1 MNNDLSQQQIEVK
14 QELDRLI
21 LKSKETAEYTE
32 SVRRWLY
39 NYFDGNLS
47 DGIIQTHRKIEEIC
61 EYLSSISIKFG
72 TQIDSNSELDRL
84 KSVYNDL
91 IDSKKI
97 MNVEISKSCT
107 HLDMMNILDQYLD
120 IQSQMQNGKITEQD
134 ASALFEQ
141 LRKVLVERFNSHS
154 ELLKENESKMSQ
166 DFCQT
171 GVMEQDLIL
180 ETIKE
185 LGIENPESKM
195 KLTEIKPTLE
205 IHEQINKDLE
215 FKNQE
220 TDNALSMSKELLEK
234 AQSSIQIDDIQNMQR
249 LMDGLIEVFNVRGR
263 IDYGS
268 ANYIIRQME
277 SIISDMQYAQI
288 KAVQSSDIVAVAN
301 LCERIKDQNIDFT
314 AKSVQILDTERMN
327 GYQKQINEVLSLDV
341 SNEVSQSVGS
351 IVQTA
356 MSDMLTTERGVSFH
370 SHQAV
375 PQQFQEQYKALRKEI
390 LENEKLHYTGTTI

>member
-1 MNNDLSQQQIEVK
+1 M
-14 QELDRLI
+14 
-21 LKSKETAEYTE
+21 
-32 SVRRWLY
+32 
-39 NYFDGNLS
+39 
-47 DGIIQTHRKIEEIC
+47 
-61 EYLSSISIKFG
+61 
-72 TQIDSNSELDRL
+72 
-84 KSVYNDL
+84 YNDL

-185 LGIENPESKM
+185 LGIKNPESKM
-195 KLTEIKPTLE
+195 KLTETKPTLE

-249 LMDGLIEVFNVRGR
+249 LMDGLIEVFNARGR

-277 SIISDMQYAQI
+277 SFISDMQYAQI

-341 SNEVSQSVGS
+341 SNEVSQSVGA

-356 MSDMLTTERGVSFH
+356 MSDMLTSQRGVSFY

>member
-39 NYFDGNLS
+39 NYLDGNL
-47 DGIIQTHRKIEEIC
+47 DYEIIQTHRRIEEIC
-61 EYLSSISIKFG
+61 EYLSSIGINFG

-84 KSVYNDL
+84 KSLYSDL
-91 IDSKKI
+91 LDSKKI

-107 HLDMMNILDQYLD
+107 HLDMTEILEQYLD
-120 IQSQMQNGKITEQD
+120 IQSQMQQGKITEQD
-134 ASALFEQ
+134 ASALLEQ

-154 ELLKENESKMSQ
+154 ELLKENGSKMSQ

-180 ETIKE
+180 ESIKK
-185 LGIENPESKM
+185 LSVENPESKV
-195 KLTEIKPTLE
+195 KLTETKPALQT
-205 IHEQINKDLE
+205 HSQINNDLE
-215 FKNQE
+215 FNNQE
-220 TDNALSMSKELLEK
+220 TANALNMAKELLEK
-234 AQSSIQIDDIQNMQR
+234 TQSSIQIDNIQNMQR
-249 LMDGLIEVFNVRGR
+249 LMDGLIEVFNARGR

-288 KAVQSSDIVAVAN
+288 KTVQSSDIIAVAN

-314 AKSVQILDTERMN
+314 AKSVQILDNERMN

-356 MSDMLTTERGVSFH
+356 MSDMLTTERGVSFY

-390 LENEKLHYTGTTI
+390 LENEKLHYIGTTI